1 MFYLVQLL
9 VQIEFRYLFPVH
21 RRGLELVSGGIIQ
34 IGVLLMIS
42 FRTETVHLINIQWIH
57 GRELYTRPGILEFW
71 NSDTVSGQMA
81 HRSSSSSV
89 STESQVWGQHHL
101 APVTDVSPVP
111 TIPNFHPEFWIE
123 FQYNW
128 EVPYSTELQ
137 STIVPYPGFYSN
149 LMKQMAIRTHC
160 HWLYFNFN

>member
-21 RRGLELVSGGIIQ
+21 RRGLKLVSGGIIQ

-42 FRTETVHLINIQWIH
+42 FRTETVHLINIQWIL

-101 APVTDVSPVP
+101 APVTDMSPP
-111 TIPNFHPEFWIE
+111 SLISIQSSELNFNITEKC
-123 FQYNW
+123 
-128 EVPYSTELQ
+128 YSTELQ

>member
-21 RRGLELVSGGIIQ
+21 RRGLKLVSGGIIQ

-42 FRTETVHLINIQWIH
+42 FRTETVHLINIQWIL

-101 APVTDVSPVP
+101 APVTDMSHVP

-128 EVPYSTELQ
+128 EVLFYRASVYDCTVPRILQ
-137 STIVPYPGFYSN
+137 QSYEANGDKDTLP
-149 LMKQMAIRTHC
+149 
-160 HWLYFNFN
+160 LYFNFN

>member
-21 RRGLELVSGGIIQ
+21 RRDLKLVSGGIIQ

-42 FRTETVHLINIQWIH
+42 FRTETVHLINIQWIL
-57 GRELYTRPGILEFW
+57 GRELYTRLGILEFW

-81 HRSSSSSV
+81 TDH
-89 STESQVWGQHHL
+89 HHL
-101 APVTDVSPVP
+101 QSPLNP
-111 TIPNFHPEFWIE
+111 KFEDSIIWHQLQTCPLYPPSLISIQSSELNFNITEKCH
-123 FQYNW
+123 
-128 EVPYSTELQ
+128 STELQ

-149 LMKQMAIRTHC
+149 IMKPIIH
-160 HWLYFNFN
+160 